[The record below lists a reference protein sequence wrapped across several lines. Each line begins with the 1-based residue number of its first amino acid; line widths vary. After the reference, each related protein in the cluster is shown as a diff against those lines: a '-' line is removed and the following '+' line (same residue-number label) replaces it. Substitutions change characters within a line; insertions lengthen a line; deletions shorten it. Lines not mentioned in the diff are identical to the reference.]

1 MRLQARAYMLAH
13 GANPDAMTEEDF
25 ELVMVALNDGL
36 IGNKAVIN
44 TLGYLTTSV
53 FNYMRSQ
60 NAPAYT
66 LQNVL
71 GIMHDYIYKPLTEAE
86 KQQLVNQR
94 LLEFMTMKPDA
105 PNFLKANDGT

>member
-71 GIMHDYIYKPLTEAE
+71 GIMHDYIYKPMTEAE
-86 KQQLVNQR
+86 KQQLANQR

-105 PNFLKANDGT
+105 PNFMKANDGN

>member
-1 MRLQARAYMLAH
+1 MRLQTRAYMLAH

-44 TLGYLTTSV
+44 TLGYLTTAV

-60 NAPAYT
+60 NTPAYT
-66 LQNVL
+66 LHNVL
-71 GIMHDYIYKPLTEAE
+71 GIMHDYIYKPLSDEE
-86 KQQLVNQR
+86 KRQAASQQL
-94 LLEFMTMKPDA
+94 LAFMSMGSGA
-105 PNFLKANDGT
+105 PELLKAKNVA